1 MSDAPFPCLG
11 DIIAGKNMEWALQIF
26 PCCLRACTCAGRYRS
41 FRLSCSVIEDICGGC
56 FGNPKLAA
64 IYSCG
69 FGGHGKSVFL
79 IKKIKKERQTG
90 LEPATLGLGSPC
102 SAN

>member
-41 FRLSCSVIEDICGGC
+41 FRLSCSVIEDIGGGC
-56 FGNPKLAA
+56 FGNPKFAA

-69 FGGHGKSVFL
+69 LGGTEKVCSSL
-79 IKKIKKERQTG
+79 KK
-90 LEPATLGLGSPC
+90 
-102 SAN
+102 